1 MSTPDDD
8 RVALYLAKL
17 QDELRNVA
25 PRVRDQV
32 VRDVATRIAAER
44 DSGVDVRTVLAD
56 AGDPLDI
63 AADVR
68 ERHGVRERSNW
79 RETAAVLLLPFGG
92 VVIPIAGWF
101 VGVYLLWSSP
111 AWSVREKLVGTL
123 VVPFGTL
130 GPLLLV
136 SRSPW
141 YALLLAL
148 PLSSAGYLALRLVSD
163 SAEGGV

>member
-8 RVALYLAKL
+8 RVAMYLAQL

-25 PRVRDQV
+25 PRVRDRV
-32 VRDVATRIAAER
+32 VREAAVRIAAER
-44 DSGVDVRTVLAD
+44 EAGGDVRSILEE
-56 AGDPLDI
+56 AGDPLDV

-101 VGVYLLWSSP
+101 VALYLLWSSP
-111 AWSVREKLVGTL
+111 AWRVSDKVLGTL
-123 VVPFGTL
+123 VFPFGAL
-130 GPLLLV
+130 GPLVLV

-141 YALLLAL
+141 YAFLLVPPLAT
-148 PLSSAGYLALRLVSD
+148 AGYLALRIRS
-163 SAEGGV
+163 